1 MKPVLLFVLVFLPMG
16 LLAQTSFK
24 QAGKASYYASKFEG
38 RKTASGEIF
47 SNKKLTAAHLSL
59 PFGTR
64 VKVTNPANGKSVVV
78 KINDRGP
85 YIKGRIIDL
94 SQKAARK
101 LHIYNQGVADVTI
114 EVVNGKGP
122 DEESLKRLKPLGIA
136 SDLFSLEVPGTSR
149 LF

>member
-1 MKPVLLFVLVFLPMG
+1 MKPVLLLMLLFLPMG

-24 QAGKASYYASKFEG
+24 QTGKASYYASKFEG

-64 VKVTNPANGKSVVV
+64 VKVTNRANGKAVVV

-114 EVVNGKGP
+114 EVVKGEGP
-122 DEESLKRLKPLGIA
+122 GEESLKRLTPKGIA
-136 SDLFSLEVPGTSR
+136 PDLFSLEIPVTSW